1 MSTPSSMDSAKA
13 YATWIAPQA
22 SLVVLQP
29 TTLCNLDCSYCYL
42 PFRKKRLEMSL
53 EVVEAVA
60 ASIALQPPGHVTEIC
75 WHGGEPLAIGPE
87 KLAALMAPFD
97 ELRRAG
103 RVRHSLQTNATLIND
118 AWCDLIRER
127 DVAVGVSID
136 GPGDLNAERV
146 DWAGRPAFDRIV
158 AGIGKLVDRQI
169 RFSLIAVVGEG
180 IGRAEDLLDFLAGLG
195 PTSIGL
201 NIEELEGVNTSR
213 TQPAPERARAF
224 WEAVFTWSAEH
235 PDVEVREL
243 DRLAQYLRTI
253 RGGGRA
259 SWEAHR
265 YDPLPTVAVNG
276 DVVLLSPELAGIRDE
291 YYGDFL
297 AGNVLTETLP
307 EILDGAWRLP
317 YVSEFLDGLAACRE
331 TCAFFD
337 FCRGAQAGNRYFEND
352 CFDSTETNYCRASK
366 QELVRAL
373 AGIANT
379 TGISSSTR
387 SMEEAT

>member
-1 MSTPSSMDSAKA
+1 MSTPSSTDSAEA

-42 PFRKKRLEMSL
+42 PFRKKRLEMSV
-53 EVVEAVA
+53 EVTQAVA
-60 ASIALQPPGHVTEIC
+60 DSLAEQQPGHVTEVC

-87 KLAALMAPFD
+87 KLAALMAPFE

-103 RVRHSLQTNATLIND
+103 RVRHSLQTNATLINEP
-118 AWCDLIRER
+118 WCDLFIGY

-136 GPGDLNAERV
+136 GPADLNAERV

-158 AGIGKLVDRQI
+158 TGIGKLVERQI

-180 IGRAEDLLDFLAGLG
+180 IGRAADLLDFLTGLG

-213 TQPAPERARAF
+213 SQPAPERARAF
-224 WEAVFTWSAEH
+224 WEAVFAWSAQH
-235 PDVEVREL
+235 PGVEVREL
-243 DRLAQYLRTI
+243 DRLAHYLRTI
-253 RGGGRA
+253 RGGERE

-297 AGNVLTETLP
+297 AGNVVTEPLS
-307 EILDGAWRLP
+307 EILAAAHRLP

-337 FCRGAQAGNRYFEND
+337 FCRGAQAGNRYFENGS
-352 CFDSTETNYCRASK
+352 FDSTETNYCRASK

-373 AGIANT
+373 AGITNT